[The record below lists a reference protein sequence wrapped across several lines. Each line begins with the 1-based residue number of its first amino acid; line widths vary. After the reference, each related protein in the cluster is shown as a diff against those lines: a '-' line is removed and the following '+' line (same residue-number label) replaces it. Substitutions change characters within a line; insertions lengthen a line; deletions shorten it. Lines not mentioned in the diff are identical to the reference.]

1 MLLYYIFAAKDGQR
15 GWAADFV
22 MSDIMKVIID
32 KENSM
37 ENARKATIF
46 SWIGKVFSAIG
57 KFFSRKDNA
66 VEGDLS

>member
-1 MLLYYIFAAKDGQR
+1 
-15 GWAADFV
+15 
-22 MSDIMKVIID
+22 
-32 KENSM
+32 M

-57 KFFSRKDNA
+57 KFFSRKDKA